1 MSHAWMSGMA
11 CRELAHGQANSREDI
26 YGECRSASEPV
37 HELGHGSY
45 LNLVKMHTT
54 NAV

>member
-26 YGECRSASEPV
+26 YGECRSASELV
-37 HELGHGSY
+37 HELGHGSLPY
-45 LNLVKMHTT
+45 LVEMHTA